1 MFNFFNILRRNR
13 FCNFRNYNNMNY
25 TLINFETAKHMIENN
40 EVILIDVRD
49 KKEYESMHIINA
61 INISVDDIVNGSVKF
76 PKDSKII
83 VYCTS
88 GARSKKAIMLL
99 NKQGYNKIY
108 IWEYAALTTFPYKN
122 MLTYNK
128 M

>member
-49 KKEYESMHIINA
+49 KNEYDSMHIINA
-61 INISVDDIVNGSVKF
+61 INISVDDITNGSVKF

-88 GARSKKAIMLL
+88 GTRSKKAIMLL

>member
-49 KKEYESMHIINA
+49 KKEYDSMHIINA
-61 INISVDDIVNGSVKF
+61 INISVDDIANGSVKF

-88 GARSKKAIMLL
+88 GTRSKKAIMLL

>member
-49 KKEYESMHIINA
+49 KNEYDSMHIINA
-61 INISVDDIVNGSVKF
+61 INISVDDITNGSVKF

-88 GARSKKAIMLL
+88 GTRSKKAIMLL
-99 NKQGYNKIY
+99 NNQGYNKIY

>member
-13 FCNFRNYNNMNY
+13 FCNFRNYNNINY

-40 EVILIDVRD
+40 EAILIDVRD
-49 KKEYESMHIINA
+49 KNEYESMHIINA
-61 INISVDDIVNGSVKF
+61 INISADDIANGSIKF

-88 GARSKKAIMLL
+88 GTRSKKAIMLL

>member
-1 MFNFFNILRRNR
+1 
-13 FCNFRNYNNMNY
+13 
-25 TLINFETAKHMIENN
+25 MIENN
-40 EVILIDVRD
+40 EAILIDVRD
-49 KKEYESMHIINA
+49 KNEYESMHIINA
-61 INISVDDIVNGSVKF
+61 INISVDDIANGSIKF

-88 GARSKKAIMLL
+88 GTRSKKAIMLL

-122 MLTYNK
+122 MLIYNK

>member
-61 INISVDDIVNGSVKF
+61 INISVDDTVNGSVKF